1 MPPPVTLLGV
11 GPSEIP
17 ATGGHLT
24 LRVGVHP
31 TPFGQA
37 LLAVTERGVSSL
49 QFLDSEEELLQFHGA
64 RATQHEDPRQPHA
77 LRHTSRAAPPQLKS
91 IRRAARKAPLTLER
105 ALGELGRA
113 WPGVPIVEDPE
124 GTAVT
129 LLSVFWA
136 GRGRRRGE
144 RTVGG
149 PASEDRRGRGGTG
162 TAAPDGPS
170 DRAHTPSLASLPAA
184 PVSLYVR
191 GTDFQLQVWRA
202 LLEVPP
208 GEITTYGRLAEAV
221 GRPGAARAVGG
232 AVAANPVA
240 YLIPCHRV
248 VRTSGELG
256 GYRWGVERKRA
267 MLEWERALPST
278 DPR

>member
-1 MPPPVTLLGV
+1 MPPPVTLLSV
-11 GPSEIP
+11 GPSEIS
-17 ATGGHLT
+17 ATVGHLT
-24 LRVGVHP
+24 LLVGVHP

-49 QFLDSEEELLQFHGA
+49 VFLDSEEAPVQLDAVGK
-64 RATQHEDPRQPHA
+64 TPRE
-77 LRHTSRAAPPQLKS
+77 
-91 IRRAARKAPLTLER
+91 APLTLGR
-105 ALGELGRA
+105 ALGELERA
-113 WPGVPIVEDPE
+113 WPGVPVVEDPE

-162 TAAPDGPS
+162 TAAADGPS

-208 GEITTYGRLAEAV
+208 GELTTYGRLAEAV
-221 GRPGAARAVGG
+221 GRPGAARAVGA

-248 VRTSGELG
+248 VRASGELG

-267 MLEWERALPST
+267 MLEWERAGAAG
-278 DPR
+278 RG